1 MDPTL
6 LHLSILAIWLPNP
19 YPSVSYFCR
28 GTSLHYL
35 ATSSLLSP
43 DQGGRP
49 RPTMPRRIPPCPPP
63 PRARTL
69 AAPFHA
75 RRRAQP
81 RPPPC
86 PPSAQARTPVAT
98 PVIRTANRL
107 PVAGY
112 GRHPLPLDA
121 ASFPLSPP
129 SQSRLL
135 STVYPASPHSSLSSR
150 RRPLYAGAGRHHRH
164 TRCPRRAL
172 TKAGPSPLAERL
184 LEG

>member
-6 LHLSILAIWLPNP
+6 LHVSILAIWLPNP

-63 PRARTL
+63 PRARTP
-69 AAPFHA
+69 AAQFHA
-75 RRRAQP
+75 CRRARP

-98 PVIRTANRL
+98 PVIRTADRL
-107 PVAGY
+107 PVAGH
-112 GRHPLPLDA
+112 GRHPSLSMPPCFHCPLLLNP
-121 ASFPLSPP
+121 ASFPLCT
-129 SQSRLL
+129 QR
-135 STVYPASPHSSLSSR
+135 
-150 RRPLYAGAGRHHRH
+150 RH
-164 TRCPRRAL
+164 TAR
-172 TKAGPSPLAERL
+172 
-184 LEG
+184 